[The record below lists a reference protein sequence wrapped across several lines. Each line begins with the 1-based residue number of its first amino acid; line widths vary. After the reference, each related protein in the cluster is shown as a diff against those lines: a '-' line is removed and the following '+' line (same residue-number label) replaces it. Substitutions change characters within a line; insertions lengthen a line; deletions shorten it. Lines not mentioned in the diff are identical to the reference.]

1 MEGNGREITVS
12 GGFFERHADFD
23 LKAVMAAN
31 SVQELIQAVTGTEY
45 ESLLKEL
52 ESAAEKS
59 YADYAF
65 ALDIYYYKKSMERN
79 HKGLPIKETR
89 QILEQDF
96 RDRVSTGR
104 I

>member
-65 ALDIYYYKKSMERN
+65 ALVFIIIKKYGKKSQRF
-79 HKGLPIKETR
+79 P
-89 QILEQDF
+89 
-96 RDRVSTGR
+96 
-104 I
+104 